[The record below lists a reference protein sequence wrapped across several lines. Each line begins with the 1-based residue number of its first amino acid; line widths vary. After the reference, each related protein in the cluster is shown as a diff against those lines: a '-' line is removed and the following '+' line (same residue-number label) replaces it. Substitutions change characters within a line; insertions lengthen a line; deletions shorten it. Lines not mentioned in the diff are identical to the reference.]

1 MSDRTKLTLASLA
14 VMMLPY
20 TIDFPLLVLLTTAIM
35 STAIVVAR
43 EIWGRM
49 QVSRKSMA
57 GPFSVPQSEIASVNK
72 VIPRDPPS
80 GMPVDFNEAGTRQ
93 TEGLKYVAC

>member
-1 MSDRTKLTLASLA
+1 MRDRTKLTLASLT

-20 TIDFPLLVLLTTAIM
+20 TIDFPLLVLLTTAII

-49 QVSRKSMA
+49 QVSRKFMA
-57 GPFSVPQSEIASVNK
+57 GPFSVLQSEIASINK

-80 GMPVDFNEAGTRQ
+80 GMPVDFNEGCHTAN
-93 TEGLKYVAC
+93 